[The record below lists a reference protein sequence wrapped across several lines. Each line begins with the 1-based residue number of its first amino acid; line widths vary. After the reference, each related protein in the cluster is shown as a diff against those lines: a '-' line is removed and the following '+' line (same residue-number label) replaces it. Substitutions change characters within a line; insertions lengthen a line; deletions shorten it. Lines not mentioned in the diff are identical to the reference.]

1 MTPPLGSP
9 VLDAPDAFMPGTMGT
24 AVDLAL
30 GLDAVADHP
39 AFAVSASRGHRVDSA
54 FEAVERH
61 RPVALGNAKRFVIVV
76 TANITLSHGT
86 LLSKP
91 GDSGH
96 NGLQLVGFHVAPS
109 PITGRE
115 LDDL

>member
-1 MTPPLGSP
+1 
-9 VLDAPDAFMPGTMGT
+9 MGT
-24 AVDLAL
+24 AVDLVL
-30 GLDAVADHP
+30 SLDAVAYNP
-39 AFAVSASRGHRVDSA
+39 AFAMGASRGHGFDSA
-54 FEAVERH
+54 LEAVERH
-61 RPVALGNAKRFVIVV
+61 RSVALGDAERLVIVV
-76 TANITLSHGT
+76 TAKITLSHGT